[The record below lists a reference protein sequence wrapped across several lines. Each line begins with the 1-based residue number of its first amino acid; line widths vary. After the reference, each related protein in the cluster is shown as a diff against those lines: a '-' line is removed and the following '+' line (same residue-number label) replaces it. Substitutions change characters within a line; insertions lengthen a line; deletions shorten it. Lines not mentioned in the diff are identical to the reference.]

1 MLNGEFSSWKPVT
14 SGVPQGSVL
23 GPVLFIIYVNDLPDS
38 LESFCKIFA
47 DDTKVYTAVDKRS
60 DQEKLQQDLLKLSDW
75 SRLWLLEFSVPKC
88 KVINYGHVRYKFD
101 YQLEDKDG
109 NLQTLP
115 VDTKEKDLGIWFQNN
130 LKFDEHINYVVNR
143 SNRLVGLIK
152 RTFKS
157 IDKNSFLTVYKS
169 LIRSV
174 LDYGGGVYY
183 PYTKKNIQLIENVQR
198 RSTRIVPEL
207 KGLSYS
213 ERLQSLKL
221 PTMYYRRKR
230 YDLIQLY
237 KIVHG
242 YEDIKPEKFFEFND
256 NCTRGHI
263 FRIIKPRSQK
273 NLRLN
278 SFPVRCI
285 NKWNMLSEEIVCSD
299 TVMKFKMRLDKEL
312 EPDRYN
318 LADIY

>member
-1 MLNGEFSSWKPVT
+1 MFER
-14 SGVPQGSVL
+14 
-23 GPVLFIIYVNDLPDS
+23 YDDL
-38 LESFCKIFA
+38 
-47 DDTKVYTAVDKRS
+47 
-60 DQEKLQQDLLKLSDW
+60 
-75 SRLWLLEFSVPKC
+75 
-88 KVINYGHVRYKFD
+88 
-101 YQLEDKDG
+101 
-109 NLQTLP
+109 
-115 VDTKEKDLGIWFQNN
+115 
-130 LKFDEHINYVVNR
+130 
-143 SNRLVGLIK
+143 
-152 RTFKS
+152 S

-278 SFPVRCI
+278 SFPVRFI